1 MKKILCF
8 IAAAVLVSLVGCE
21 DKSQDKSQ
29 KAETSLPS
37 RTGKNYG
44 YGRDKNNRCV

>member
-37 RTGKNYG
+37 NYG

>member
-29 KAETSLPS
+29 KAETSLLK
-37 RTGKNYG
+37 TGKNYG

>member
-37 RTGKNYG
+37 RPGKITVTAG
-44 YGRDKNNRCV
+44 TKNNRCV